1 MAFWPNINILVY
13 PHVPYTNMLMLSSFR
28 KREIRNLIEQIIV
41 KTRTEMVTKR
51 YINFVVSQLNKCRS
65 RYQ

>member
-28 KREIRNLIEQIIV
+28 KREIRNLIEQINEDRNDYKKIH
-41 KTRTEMVTKR
+41 
-51 YINFVVSQLNKCRS
+51 
-65 RYQ
+65 